1 MDIWDRLCSYLHVQ
15 AVSVEDVSN
24 KVSPQGILG
33 CLQYGALP
41 FYSLMLHD

>member
-24 KVSPQGILG
+24 KVSSQGILG
-33 CLQYGALP
+33 RLQYGALP
-41 FYSLMLHD
+41 FYSLMLHE